1 MLEIDLQTRDTESRD
16 EQREKAG
23 RRKRQGAESK
33 AGRKDITTDAHRGKA
48 GHVLEHQGRKSGMTT
63 NQKTE
68 TAILKMLK
76 GLVLGSRKF
85 SNSKAIFELGADK
98 GSIDLGAQ
106 EKREAIAIDANVIE
120 KTHYLKDTR
129 GARRNNG

>member
-1 MLEIDLQTRDTESRD
+1 M
-16 EQREKAG
+16 
-23 RRKRQGAESK
+23 
-33 AGRKDITTDAHRGKA
+33 
-48 GHVLEHQGRKSGMTT
+48 
-63 NQKTE
+63 
-68 TAILKMLK
+68 
-76 GLVLGSRKF
+76 GSRKF

-98 GSIDLGAQ
+98 GNIDLGAQ